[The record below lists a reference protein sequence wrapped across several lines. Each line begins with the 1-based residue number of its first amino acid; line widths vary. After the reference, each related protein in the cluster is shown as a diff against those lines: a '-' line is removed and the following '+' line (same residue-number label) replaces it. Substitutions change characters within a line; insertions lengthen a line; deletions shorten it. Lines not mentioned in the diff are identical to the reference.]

1 MANFCVKK
9 FNKVKGAKLCLLVP
23 FQDAAIPV
31 KLVSLEKLESS
42 KASVRQKGG
51 KSSGAGSQL

>member
-31 KLVSLEKLESS
+31 ELVSLEKLESS
-42 KASVRQKGG
+42 KATVQLKTE
-51 KSSGAGSQL
+51 KSLDVGSQL